1 MNDIGNNLKRIR
13 LLKKMSLKEAGDI
26 LNMSAMA
33 VSKYEKGSII
43 PNSKKVIEFA
53 NAYNVSTLEILKVYN
68 PVELKF
74 TSFRK
79 KKRLSGKNFELLKQ
93 VINEKVS
100 KYFEV
105 KSLEEYEEDFISMI
119 KFNCNNLNDAEQAAL
134 EFRNFIGISN
144 RQPIIDLISI
154 LENLGILF
162 VQIKNVNNLFDD
174 FDGLS
179 EMVNGV
185 PVIILNENINDGARQ
200 RFTIAHEL
208 GHLLLNITDEEYE
221 EKFCNR
227 FASGLLMPKEAVI
240 KEFGSKRGNISFFE
254 LKAFKEEYR
263 VSYAAI
269 IYRLKDLNIISEYLY
284 KNLNIFINSKIGKN
298 DPNPINVEKSNQF
311 KKSVYRLEANNII
324 SENKAVELL
333 GITLDEF
340 RNENNNY

>member
-162 VQIKNVNNLFDD
+162 VQIKNDN
-174 FDGLS
+174 
-179 EMVNGV
+179 
-185 PVIILNENINDGARQ
+185 
-200 RFTIAHEL
+200 
-208 GHLLLNITDEEYE
+208 
-221 EKFCNR
+221 
-227 FASGLLMPKEAVI
+227 
-240 KEFGSKRGNISFFE
+240 
-254 LKAFKEEYR
+254 
-263 VSYAAI
+263 
-269 IYRLKDLNIISEYLY
+269 KDR
-284 KNLNIFINSKIGKN
+284 
-298 DPNPINVEKSNQF
+298 
-311 KKSVYRLEANNII
+311 KSV
-324 SENKAVELL
+324 V
-333 GITLDEF
+333 
-340 RNENNNY
+340 

>member
-1 MNDIGNNLKRIR
+1 M
-13 LLKKMSLKEAGDI
+13 
-26 LNMSAMA
+26 
-33 VSKYEKGSII
+33 
-43 PNSKKVIEFA
+43 
-53 NAYNVSTLEILKVYN
+53 
-68 PVELKF
+68 
-74 TSFRK
+74 
-79 KKRLSGKNFELLKQ
+79 
-93 VINEKVS
+93 
-100 KYFEV
+100 
-105 KSLEEYEEDFISMI
+105 
-119 KFNCNNLNDAEQAAL
+119 
-134 EFRNFIGISN
+134 
-144 RQPIIDLISI
+144 
-154 LENLGILF
+154 
-162 VQIKNVNNLFDD
+162 
-174 FDGLS
+174 
-179 EMVNGV
+179 
-185 PVIILNENINDGARQ
+185 
-200 RFTIAHEL
+200 
-208 GHLLLNITDEEYE
+208 ITDEEYE

-311 KKSVYRLEANNII
+311 KKSVYRLEANDII